1 VAADLFERYLNYLA
15 GVRSL
20 SPRTVEAYRRDLQQ
34 FRQFAEREE
43 LDATG
48 PAAVR
53 AFLGELARRGL
64 AASTINRVLST
75 LRGYFRFLRRHG
87 NLDRSP
93 ADGVR
98 NRKMRR
104 RLPGFLFAEQMDR
117 FLPSSVAAASA
128 GGFRAVRDRALL
140 EFLYSTGCRAAEAV
154 GASLVDVDLK
164 NGSVRVLG
172 KGGKERLVFLGQ
184 VAVEAL
190 RDYLLLRKRRV
201 PRGDQSALF
210 VNMRGG
216 RLTTRGL
223 RFILKRYVE
232 ESGWQGPVT
241 PHTLRHSFATHV
253 LDEGADIRVVQELL
267 GHASLSTTQIYTHV
281 GLEKLRQV
289 YQKAHP
295 HAGGRRT

>member
-1 VAADLFERYLNYLA
+1 MMAAEMLVRYLDYLA

-20 SPRTVEAYRRDLQQ
+20 SPHTLEAYRRDLVQ
-34 FRQFAEREE
+34 FLQFVDREE
-43 LDATG
+43 LEEDSAI
-48 PAAVR
+48 AVR
-53 AFLGELARRGL
+53 AFLGDLGRRGL
-64 AASTINRVLST
+64 AATTINRILSS
-75 LRGYFRFLRRHG
+75 LRGYFRFRRRHG
-87 NLDRSP
+87 GLENSP
-93 ADGVR
+93 AEGVR
-98 NRKMRR
+98 NRKMRK
-104 RLPGFLFAEQMDR
+104 RLPGFLFADQVDR
-117 FLPSSVAAASA
+117 FLPPSA
-128 GGFRAVRDRALL
+128 DHGFRTLRDKALL

-154 GASLVDVDLK
+154 GASLTDVDLK

-184 VAVEAL
+184 VAVDAL
-190 RDYLLLRKRRV
+190 RDYLLLRKQ
-201 PRGDQSALF
+201 RGLQGDRNALF

-267 GHASLSTTQIYTHV
+267 GHASLSTTQVYTHV

-289 YQKAHP
+289 YHKAHP